1 MADSRYRITERVAA
15 GGMAEVFR
23 GVAESMRG
31 FKKNIAIKRILP
43 SLTKNKKFVAMF
55 LDEARLSLALQHA
68 NIVQVFD
75 IGHTEDT
82 YFIVMEYVDGVDL
95 KALLEWR
102 RRINRRVPIAHGLY
116 IVLEMCKGL
125 AYAHDVH
132 NPETGGLMGIV
143 HRDISPPNVLIS
155 KQGEVKV
162 VDFGLAKATSQVEIT
177 DPGVVKGKMS
187 YLSPEAARGEE
198 VDARADI
205 FAVGILLYELLTGKR
220 LFYGETDYQTVELVR
235 NAKIPPIKPQNPQV
249 EPELED
255 IVRKALAKRKEDRYQ
270 NATDIQDALAQ
281 YAYSRGLKVIARDI
295 AELVRQCL
303 EDRRMQSGEGKPKT
317 TSIIDHLLQD
327 EIAKFTSV
335 DDEEAD
341 AGARPLSADE
351 LSPRSGSI
359 APPDDGDFVDPR
371 AWAEERL
378 TPVVGIAQFDEM
390 EARKTSRDVLPAVAP
405 PTQRRAGAHRV
416 PTPATVRPPD
426 PMDQTPGPEAL
437 VSVLEP
443 TPGPE
448 AALPP
453 EELSATLE
461 PPPTRSVAIKSQKAR
476 PKKMRSFVIGATIG
490 LALLAT
496 IVGLAWKNITGAP
509 APVPAPAPTQAP

>member
-1 MADSRYRITERVAA
+1 
-15 GGMAEVFR
+15 MAEVFR

-55 LDEARLSLALQHA
+55 LDEARLSLSLQHA

-75 IGHTEDT
+75 IGHGEDT

-102 RRINRRVPIAHGLY
+102 RRINRRIPIAHGLY
-116 IVLEMCKGL
+116 LILEICKGL
-125 AYAHDVH
+125 AYAHEVH
-132 NPETGGLMGIV
+132 NPETGEQLGIV

-187 YLSPEAARGEE
+187 YLSPEAARGED
-198 VDARADI
+198 VDHRADI

-270 NATDIQDALAQ
+270 NANDIQDALAQ
-281 YAYSRGLKVIARDI
+281 YAYSRGLKVISRDI

-303 EDRRMQSGEGKPKT
+303 DDKRMQSGEGKPK

-335 DDEEAD
+335 DSEEEE

-351 LSPRSGSI
+351 LSPRSGAPQ
-359 APPDDGDFVDPR
+359 APPDGGFVDPR
-371 AWAEERL
+371 GWAEERL
-378 TPVVGIAQFDEM
+378 TPVMGIAEVDALEERQ
-390 EARKTSRDVLPAVAP
+390 TSKDLPPVAAAP
-405 PTQRRAGAHRV
+405 PARRSGAVRV
-416 PTPATVRPPD
+416 PTPMPSPRRDVLED
-426 PMDQTPGPEAL
+426 DCGHTPGPESLA
-437 VSVLEP
+437 SVLEP
-443 TPGPE
+443 TPAPQ
-448 AALPP
+448 
-453 EELSATLE
+453 
-461 PPPTRSVAIKSQKAR
+461 R
-476 PKKMRSFVIGATIG
+476 
-490 LALLAT
+490 
-496 IVGLAWKNITGAP
+496 AP
-509 APVPAPAPTQAP
+509 APVQPAAQPRVAGRGKTKAGKSFLIGVAIGIVILGAAVAVVIAKKPTTTPNPPQQQPPAAATPTP